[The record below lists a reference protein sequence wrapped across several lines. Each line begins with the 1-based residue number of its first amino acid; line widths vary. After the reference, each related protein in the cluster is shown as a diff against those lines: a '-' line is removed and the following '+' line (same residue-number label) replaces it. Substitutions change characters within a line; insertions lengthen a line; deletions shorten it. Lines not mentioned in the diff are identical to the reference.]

1 MAVTFPI
8 VSYMSQLVLKMTV
21 EIILYFLNSK
31 RLE

>member
-8 VSYMSQLVLKMTV
+8 VSYMSQLVLKMTI
-21 EIILYFLNSK
+21 EIILYFLNLK

>member
-8 VSYMSQLVLKMTV
+8 VSYMSQLVLKMTI